1 MSSFASS
8 AWNRQFLAGLLAVPQ
23 HKILWIPYGYAFHEV
38 QMSHSHSK
46 GSKIVVKRWYHLVL
60 LLIKQVNTFGDN
72 KTDTLSFTLWFGI
85 KEHYPRLYVKS
96 INLRDSNRRSPETL
110 IDSCK
115 STYHTAQRF
124 FFNYYFALRVFKC
137 LYYISSLLS
146 WSTCISAKESNSGFV
161 LVAEETEIIT
171 VWLKLLLLAQL
182 PTILGSLGFQSAAA
196 ARQSRW
202 FHDYSGLYCTEEVE
216 HSEKFSLKQSITAG
230 RSILNITRVNPA
242 LGAVTLNL
250 HTVLLFPF
258 YRRGNRK

>member
-46 GSKIVVKRWYHLVL
+46 GSKIVVKRWYRLVL

-96 INLRDSNRRSPETL
+96 INLRDSNRRSPETP

-115 STYHTAQRF
+115 SMYHTAQRF
-124 FFNYYFALRVFKC
+124 FLIIILLCVSLSVFIYRVCCPGPYVFLQKSLILAL
-137 LYYISSLLS
+137 Y
-146 WSTCISAKESNSGFV
+146 
-161 LVAEETEIIT
+161 
-171 VWLKLLLLAQL
+171 WLQKKL
-182 PTILGSLGFQSAAA
+182 
-196 ARQSRW
+196 
-202 FHDYSGLYCTEEVE
+202 
-216 HSEKFSLKQSITAG
+216 K
-230 RSILNITRVNPA
+230 
-242 LGAVTLNL
+242 
-250 HTVLLFPF
+250 
-258 YRRGNRK
+258 